1 MDMKILIT
9 EGQLNRIR
17 EKLRNEKQFIIEE
30 ASNTELGF
38 ISILKSTQGKT
49 LNGFNKSMADKF
61 LSSPQNIN
69 TLGVILSDK
78 LRLSGLKEKLKE
90 LGFDNIDELLKQNS
104 VKIVDKFNEISTSVN
119 ANKKLDVNV
128 INLLRDID

>member
-1 MDMKILIT
+1 M
-9 EGQLNRIR
+9 
-17 EKLRNEKQFIIEE
+17 
-30 ASNTELGF
+30 
-38 ISILKSTQGKT
+38 
-49 LNGFNKSMADKF
+49 
-61 LSSPQNIN
+61 
-69 TLGVILSDK
+69 
-78 LRLSGLKEKLKE
+78 KEKLKE